1 MGRPANR
8 IRPAL
13 LHKRRITMSKGWIS
27 LHRQIWDNWVWK
39 DKPFSKGQAW
49 IDLLLMAN
57 YEDKK
62 VLIGNQLITVKRG
75 SFVTSVRKLCDRW
88 GWSNTKVRAFLSL
101 LEQDGMLIVKSDA
114 KKTTITIV
122 NYSDYQD
129 SNISKNDAKTTVDF
143 PKIKNRCEKNDAE
156 KTVVSIDIT
165 GFGDNGKSKKRRK
178 NDAEATKKHT
188 TNNDNNINNNAYAA
202 ANEID
207 EVINFYT
214 EHFNDHNPSNL
225 SQIESYMDDMQPTL
239 VKKAMEIAIERDK
252 RFFRYVRGILES
264 WLSKGIKTIEEYE
277 REELYK
283 PQRQEENFG
292 GPYVPN
298 AEETRKMLDELLRGM
313 KYENTAP

>member
-1 MGRPANR
+1 
-8 IRPAL
+8 
-13 LHKRRITMSKGWIS
+13 MSKGWIS

-129 SNISKNDAKTTVDF
+129 LNISKNDTKTTVDF
-143 PKIKNRCEKNDAE
+143 SKIKNRCEKNDTE
-156 KTVVSIDIT
+156 KTVVSIDT
-165 GFGDNGKSKKRRK
+165 ARFDDNSKSKKRRK
-178 NDAEATKKHT
+178 NDAKTTQKHT

-202 ANEID
+202 ASEID
-207 EVINFYT
+207 EAINFYT

-239 VKKAMEIAIERDK
+239 VKTAMEIAIERDK

-283 PQRQEENFG
+283 PQQQEENFG